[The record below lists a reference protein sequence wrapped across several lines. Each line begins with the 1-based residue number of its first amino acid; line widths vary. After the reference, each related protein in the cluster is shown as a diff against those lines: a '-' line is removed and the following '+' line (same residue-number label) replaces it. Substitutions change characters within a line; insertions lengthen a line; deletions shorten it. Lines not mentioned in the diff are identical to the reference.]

1 MPKKK
6 SDEDKLAKLGVGTG
20 QDQFYLNLPYLALID
35 TDLWKKRNPWGFDI
49 KTLLPDFYDQMKK
62 QGGLKFKI
70 LGKALLSSTQ
80 LHHQKIIWLMHREEK
95 EKEKEEIE
103 KKKRESKDLPSLK
116 VPIRR
121 FSEEISKE
129 ELMDQLIK
137 VLLDDKKRTERRLKK
152 KKKEREKKD
161 REQKRRRKRV
171 PLMEAMSPK
180 DFDYEVDADRMNVKE
195 RNEQVYAKAI
205 ELLKNAEDNEIPF
218 EALLRALT
226 EMASDPRILMARIL
240 LSVLFLVSDG
250 LLYAEQEVETNKIY
264 IMFPIKTKE

>member
-1 MPKKK
+1 MPKRK
-6 SDEDKLAKLGVGTG
+6 SNEEKLAELGVGSG

-35 TDLWKKRNPWGFDI
+35 TDLWKKRNPWAFDI

-80 LHHQKIIWLMHREEK
+80 LHHQKIIWLMHKEEREK
-95 EKEKEEIE
+95 EKQEIE

-137 VLLDDKKRTERRLKK
+137 VLLADKKRTQNRLQKK
-152 KKKEREKKD
+152 KKDREKKD
-161 REQKRRRKRV
+161 REIKRRRKRV
-171 PLMEAMSPK
+171 PLMETMTPK

-205 ELLKNAEDNEIPF
+205 ELLKDAQDGEIAF
-218 EALLRALT
+218 ETLLRALT
-226 EMASDPRILMARIL
+226 EMAVDPRILMARVL

-250 LLYAEQEVETNKIY
+250 LLYAEQEVETKKIF
-264 IMFPIKTKE
+264 IMFPNKLEK